1 MVIVQLVGSAVW
13 VPSVQYLNHTSTR
26 VVVTGNH
33 VSRKLHNTH
42 IYNWSYIF
50 DTLEAQARAA
60 NHQACQYDS
69 TTLFTLGV
77 LIHFQSKFSLI
88 CLECERPS
96 IWIDSI
102 HIHGRI
108 QGGSWG
114 SQDHPPPPPPPP
126 STAIYG
132 ISFRLGGLRSRKH
145 ESGNSFCG
153 GGGGGGEGGGVRGSQ
168 NLGVSSASL
177 I

>member
-33 VSRKLHNTH
+33 ISRKLHNTH

-88 CLECERPS
+88 CLKCERPS

-108 QGGSWG
+108 QGGPG
-114 SQDHPPPPPPPP
+114 GHRTTPPPPPPPP
-126 STAIYG
+126 AQLYTEFHSGLEDREVRSMMKVAIP
-132 ISFRLGGLRSRKH
+132 FAGGR
-145 ESGNSFCG
+145 E
-153 GGGGGGEGGGVRGSQ
+153 
-168 NLGVSSASL
+168 GVSEEVRTL
-177 I
+177 G